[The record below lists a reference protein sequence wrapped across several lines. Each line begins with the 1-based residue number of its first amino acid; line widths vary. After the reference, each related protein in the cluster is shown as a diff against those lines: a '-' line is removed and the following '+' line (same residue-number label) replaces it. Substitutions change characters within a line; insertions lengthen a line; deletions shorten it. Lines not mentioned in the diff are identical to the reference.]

1 MKVLQRLVLLAGATL
16 LAYAT
21 LPLFGIDITWLQS
34 ASLVALLQ
42 TIAFIVNLRD
52 LDDEENVKV
61 IVMQTVNDD
70 KEGGG

>member
-1 MKVLQRLVLLAGATL
+1 MKVLQRLILLAGAAL

-21 LPLFGIDITWLQS
+21 LPLFGINITWLQS

-61 IVMQTVNDD
+61 IVMQTVD
-70 KEGGG
+70 KDEEVEE